1 MIDEYRMK
9 RERERERE
17 RETKKLSC
25 RISQTPNDYYTTRIL
40 IFINGIFCWYL
51 YNHSIG
57 N

>member
-9 RERERERE
+9 RERERE